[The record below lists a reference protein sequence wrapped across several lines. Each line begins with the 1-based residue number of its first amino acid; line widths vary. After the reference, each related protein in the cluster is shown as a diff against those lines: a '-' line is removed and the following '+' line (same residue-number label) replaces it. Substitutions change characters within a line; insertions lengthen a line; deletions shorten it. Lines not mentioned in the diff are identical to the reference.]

1 MSETLEMI
9 AFGPFRLEA
18 DRRKVTCAGA
28 PVALSAR
35 GFDIL
40 ALLIEH
46 RDRVVTKD
54 EIMTHVW
61 RGMIVEENN
70 LAVQVS
76 ALRRALAQADVPGDG
91 AGGRMAPVILT
102 VPGQGYRFVARL
114 GACDE
119 APSSP
124 PVPAFPLG
132 EHTPIRIPALPLER
146 APAAPPGVF
155 SDASSLAPPASAVRA
170 QAGRTPV
177 VVMTLAACMLALGA
191 AVLFRPSAIPVL
203 PQRVAAPA
211 PPRLSIAVLPF
222 RDLSDDRCCDY
233 LADAISDDL
242 TTDLSLIPGS
252 VVIARESADLY
263 RNHPA
268 PAGTIGRDLN
278 VRYLLEGSLRSV
290 DGIFSINA
298 QLIEAATGGHLWAE
312 RFSVPRAHLAEAQSA
327 IVQRLASALGV
338 KLVAIEGE
346 RSWRD
351 HAEGPDAMDLFL
363 RARSVLDRSDSLD
376 SLNQAQALLEQARA
390 RQPDD
395 VKVLS
400 ELGWLL
406 PRKIHNYV
414 TPHRD
419 ADLAEA
425 RLLLTRAQAL
435 APRDPGVLAAIGALH
450 AYDGD
455 YNGGT
460 TILQA
465 ALDGDPSNTRA
476 LAGLIFCKFQLAQ
489 FGDAAASLMTLM
501 RIDPESPRQKMRFYQ
516 MGMAQL
522 MLGQPAA
529 ALPWLQ
535 RATAGDPDPVP
546 GAEELG
552 IAEWTQAYSI
562 AATQLSGDRS
572 GADALFA
579 KYRAIWPHRS
589 VWTLESRSPRTFSA
603 TPGFQR
609 FLAALEDSGMRR
621 YVDEGSGL
629 AAGPCGASD
638 LQPTPRSAAGVS
650 ILSTQAVQAA
660 LQSGGAFAV
669 DFGVGG
675 AVPPGVQHVNFD
687 PSSTV
692 EMAALQAAPEAVRAR
707 MIIVMGSSVLDPRG
721 CQAAQSKGWKPPV
734 FWYRGGEEAWAA
746 AGLGARDLR

>member
-76 ALRRALAQADVPGDG
+76 ALRRALAQAGVPEE
-91 AGGRMAPVILT
+91 GRTAPVILT
-102 VPGQGYRFVARL
+102 VPGQGYRFVARI
-114 GACDE
+114 GPSDE
-119 APSSP
+119 ASAPAR
-124 PVPAFPLG
+124 VPTLALDEQTPL
-132 EHTPIRIPALPLER
+132 RIPALPQEL
-146 APAAPPGVF
+146 AP
-155 SDASSLAPPASAVRA
+155 APPAARA
-170 QAGRTPV
+170 RGASVPAPSNPGGHAPAGRIPV
-177 VVMTLAACMLALGA
+177 VFMTLAACMLTLGA
-191 AVLFRPSAIPVL
+191 AWLFHPNTPPAMPPAVASA
-203 PQRVAAPA
+203 A

-268 PAGTIGRDLN
+268 PAGTIGRELN

-312 RFSVPRAHLAEAQSA
+312 RFAVPRSHLAEAQAA

-346 RSWRD
+346 RSLRE
-351 HAEGPDAMDLFL
+351 HPQNPDVLDLFL
-363 RARSVLDRSDSLD
+363 RARSVLDRSDSLQ
-376 SLNQAQALLEQARA
+376 SLEQAQALLEQARV

-425 RLLLTRAQAL
+425 RLLLARAQAL
-435 APRDPGVLAAIGALH
+435 APRDPSVLAAVGGLH

-455 YNGGT
+455 YDGGI

-465 ALDGDPSNTRA
+465 ALDGEPGNTRA

-489 FGDAAASLMTLM
+489 FGDAAASLTTLM
-501 RIDPESPRQKMRFYQ
+501 RVDPESPRQKMRFYQ

-529 ALPWLQ
+529 ALPWLR
-535 RATAGDPDPVP
+535 RATAGDPDPAP
-546 GAEELG
+546 GAEDLG
-552 IAEWTQAYSI
+552 ISEWTQAYLI
-562 AATQLSGDRS
+562 AALRLSGDRA

-579 KYRAIWPHRS
+579 KYRAVWPYRS
-589 VWTLESRSPRTFSA
+589 RWTLESRSPRVFST

-609 FLAALEDSGMRR
+609 FLAALEDSGMRQ
-621 YVDEGSGL
+621 YVDEGSGA
-629 AAGPCGASD
+629 AAGLCGASD
-638 LQPTPRSAAGVS
+638 LHPTPRSVAGVS

-660 LQSGGAFAV
+660 LQSGGALAV

-692 EMAALQAAPEAVRAR
+692 EMAALQATPEAARAR
-707 MIIVMGSSVLDPRG
+707 MILVMGSSVLDPRG
-721 CQAAQSKGWKPPV
+721 CQAAQLRGWKTPV

-746 AGLGARDLR
+746 AGLAARDLR